1 LPTGCYTF
9 TINDSYGDGIC
20 CTYGSGNY
28 ALKDAAGTTLASGST
43 FTSSA
48 SHNFC
53 VGGATSRYARGE
65 ELPVFNSEEA
75 TGKVVYPNPVKDVL
89 KIRLKPGA
97 EIRSLKIT
105 TMSGMPMEVVA
116 RDEKAIDV
124 SGFPAGMYI
133 LSVDTNKG
141 RIVEKFIRE

>member
-1 LPTGCYTF
+1 
-9 TINDSYGDGIC
+9 
-20 CTYGSGNY
+20 
-28 ALKDAAGTTLASGST
+28 
-43 FTSSA
+43 
-48 SHNFC
+48 

-65 ELPVFNSEEA
+65 ELPVYNNEEA
-75 TGKVVYPNPVKDVL
+75 TGRVVYPNPVKDVL

-116 RDEKAIDV
+116 RDEKEIDV
-124 SGFPAGMYI
+124 SGLHAGMYI